1 MADEAAE
8 KPSRARRLKWLAL
21 GAVVVIIAI
30 VIVVWIRSGKAS
42 TDDAQIEGRITPVST
57 RVGGTVVHVNVS
69 DNQRV
74 DAGFVLAQ
82 IDKRDYQV
90 AVDHARAELADAQAN
105 SAAAGVDVPITRI
118 STTSE
123 MRTAAGGL
131 EEAKAG
137 LVATDRQIDEA
148 RTNVV
153 AAEARLRERQATAA
167 KASKDVER
175 FAPLVKKEEISQQQ
189 YDSAVATAEAAR
201 ATADAATSE
210 VAAAKAAVA
219 VAEQRAAQARGTVT
233 RAEGALQG
241 ARTAPEQLQVTKAKA
256 EAAAARVKQ
265 AEAELAQALLNLERT
280 SVKAP
285 TAGIVSRKA
294 VEVGQIVQ
302 AGQPLMAL
310 VAVADVWVV
319 ANYKETQLSNVR
331 AGQRAVIE
339 VDALGGREFRGHVD
353 SIAAATGAK
362 FSVLPPENATG
373 NYVKVVQR
381 VPVKIVFEPSQDPE
395 GLLRPGMSVV
405 PTIYTK

>member
-1 MADEAAE
+1 MADAATD
-8 KPSRARRLKWLAL
+8 KPSRGGRLKWLAL
-21 GAVVVIIAI
+21 GAAVVIVAFL
-30 VIVVWIRSGKAS
+30 IVVWMRSGKAS
-42 TDDAQIEGRITPVST
+42 TDDAQIEGRITPIAT
-57 RVGGTVVHVNVS
+57 RVGGTVVAVNVN
-69 DNQRV
+69 DNQHV
-74 DAGFVLAQ
+74 EAGFVLAQ

-90 AVDHARAELADAQAN
+90 AVDRARAELADAQAN
-105 SAAAGVDVPITRI
+105 ASAAGVDVPITKI

-131 EEAKAG
+131 EEAKAA
-137 LVATDRQIDEA
+137 LVAADKQIDEA
-148 RTNVV
+148 RANVV
-153 AAEARLRERQATAA
+153 ASEARLREKQATAT
-167 KASKDVER
+167 KAAKDVER
-175 FAPLVKKEEISQQQ
+175 FAPLVKKEEIPQQQ
-189 YDSAVATAEAAR
+189 YDSAVATADAAR
-201 ATADAATSE
+201 ATADAAASD
-210 VAAAKAAVA
+210 VAAAKTAVA
-219 VAEQRAAQARGTVT
+219 VAEQRAAQARGAQI
-233 RAEGALQG
+233 RADAALQG
-241 ARTAPEQLQVTKAKA
+241 ARTAPEQVQATTAKA
-256 EAAAARVKQ
+256 AAAAARVKQ
-265 AEAELAQALLNLERT
+265 AEARLAQALLDLERT

-302 AGQPLMAL
+302 PGQPLLAL
-310 VAVADVWVV
+310 VAQSEVWVV
-319 ANYKETQLSNVR
+319 ANYKETQLAKVR

-381 VPVKIVFEPSQDPE
+381 VPVKIVLEPSQDPE